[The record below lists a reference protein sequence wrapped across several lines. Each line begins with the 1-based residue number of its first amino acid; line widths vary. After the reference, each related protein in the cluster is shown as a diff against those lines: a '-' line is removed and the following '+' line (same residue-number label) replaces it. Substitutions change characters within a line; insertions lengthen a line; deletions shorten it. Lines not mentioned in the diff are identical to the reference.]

1 MNIATSL
8 TASRLVL
15 SPVFFV
21 VFFVPIW
28 FGVLAVPSAVI
39 LWILFL
45 FMEFS
50 DAADGYVARKRNE
63 VTDLGK
69 VMDPFAD
76 VISHLTCFVC
86 LSAVGIMPVWIFL
99 LLMYREFGIV
109 FIRLLM
115 IKEGVALA
123 ARKGGKI
130 KTVFFAIGVGLGI
143 AVITLER
150 MAVLPEAEAV
160 LRIVTLV
167 VFGIALVLSLSSFG
181 DYLRVFVA
189 HMRGKDNQ
197 AQA

>member
-1 MNIATSL
+1 M
-8 TASRLVL
+8 L
-15 SPVFFV
+15 SPVFFL
-21 VFFVPIW
+21 VFFIPVW
-28 FGVLAVPSAVI
+28 FGVLGVPSAVV

-86 LSAVGIMPVWIFL
+86 LSAVGIMPIWIFL

-123 ARKGGKI
+123 ARKGGKV
-130 KTVFFAIGVGLGI
+130 KTVFFAIGVGLGL

-150 MAVLPEAEAV
+150 MAVLPQAEAV

-167 VFGIALVLSLSSFG
+167 VFGIALVLSLSSFA

-189 HMRGKDNQ
+189 HMRGKGTQPQ
-197 AQA
+197 A